1 MPDMKEQERENKEKI
16 IGKDSLV
23 YLLPGEPFQH
33 KRRSVIKGKNWKW
46 NGFLKDQRPWF
57 RIRK

>member
-33 KRRSVIKGKNWKW
+33 KRRSVIKGKN
-46 NGFLKDQRPWF
+46 
-57 RIRK
+57 